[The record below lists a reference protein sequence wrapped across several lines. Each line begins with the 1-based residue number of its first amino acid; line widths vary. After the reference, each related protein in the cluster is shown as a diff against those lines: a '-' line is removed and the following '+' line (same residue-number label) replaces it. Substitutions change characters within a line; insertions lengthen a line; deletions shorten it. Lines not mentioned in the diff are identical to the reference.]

1 LGLTLAECF
10 SGVVR
15 VASGVLGPKHGV
27 VKVDLVEPRHQE
39 MECPEVQF
47 ISRHVF
53 CDAVPRVVIRIGFYK

>member
-1 LGLTLAECF
+1 V
-10 SGVVR
+10 S

-27 VKVDLVEPRHQE
+27 VKVELVEPRHQE

-53 CDAVPRVVIRIGFYK
+53 CDVVPRVVIRIGSYK